1 MPDAPRVT
9 VHAVPVHAGRLIAF
23 AVDAP
28 DDPGA
33 GGRWLPWTPLAPG
46 GEPWET
52 ASELVDEWCGEA
64 LAAELR
70 LLDALAAGDGLALV
84 FRAGLTAMPDARRG
98 VPHACAPAD
107 LDAIRGFARADLERW
122 LGAGE
127 APSARTLVF

>member
-1 MPDAPRVT
+1 MTNAPLVT
-9 VHAVPVHAGRLIAF
+9 VHAVPVHAGRVVAF
-23 AVDAP
+23 AAEVP

-52 ASELVDEWCGEA
+52 ASALVDEWCGEA
-64 LAAELR
+64 RAAELR
-70 LLDALAAGDGLALV
+70 LLDALAAGRGLALV
-84 FRAGLTAMPDARRG
+84 FRAELTAMPDARRG

-122 LGAGE
+122 LGA
-127 APSARTLVF
+127 PSARPLVF

>member
-1 MPDAPRVT
+1 MTGAPRVT

-33 GGRWLPWTPLAPG
+33 GGRWLPWTPLPPG
-46 GEPWET
+46 GEPWEM
-52 ASELVDEWCGEA
+52 ASALVDEWCGEA
-64 LAAELR
+64 RAAELR

-84 FRAGLTAMPDARRG
+84 FRAELTAMPDARRG
-98 VPHACAPAD
+98 VPHACARAD

-122 LGAGE
+122 LDAGE
-127 APSARTLVF
+127 APSAQPLVF